1 MKRTMVITILCVLTA
16 EAAVSPLP
24 GTKPLKWKEE
34 DLSERLMDG
43 AHLFVEGRIKQ
54 SRARRARF
62 WTSDSSAAENR
73 KKLRQIIG
81 VVDSRLPVRM
91 ERFGDDA
98 NPAQV
103 AETGRYRVFQVRWP
117 VLDGVFGEGLLVQP
131 KGTPVARVVV
141 VPDADQTPEQ
151 LLGLAPGIEPQEQ
164 FARRLAENG
173 FELVIPALVNRA
185 KLDTSDAGLKRSD
198 QTHREWIYRQAFH
211 MGRHIIGYEVQ
222 KVLAAV
228 DWFESGKESA
238 PVGVAGYAEGG
249 LIAFYAAAI
258 DTRIDAVLVSGYFD
272 SRENV
277 WAEPIYRNVWSLL
290 RRFGD
295 AEIASMILPRPLVIE
310 HSPAPTVTGHKGEW
324 RTPDFTSVR
333 QEFRRIPATPQSA
346 KPMLIHDDGATT
358 GPGSIR
364 ALEAFAQ
371 GLGVKAGTALGEIPT
386 DRRSSFEPDRRHRRA
401 VQQLESH
408 VQSLVRASEH
418 VRDRFFLYKVMPELA
433 ERRWSTKRRHP
444 IHSVG
449 KFVRG
454 ARPFRERFHTE
465 GMGRFDEPL
474 LAPNARTRRILDTE
488 EWTAYDVVLDV
499 FDELIAWGVLVV
511 PKDIK
516 SGERRPVVVCQH
528 GRNGV
533 PRSTIDAN
541 STAYNDFAARLAE
554 RGFVTFAPHNL
565 YKGEDRYRWLDRKA
579 NTVGAT
585 LFSFIIAQHDQILRW
600 LDTLPFVDG
609 DHIAFYGLSY
619 GGETAVRVP
628 TILEKYSL
636 SICSGDFN
644 QWTRK
649 IAATDQ
655 PFSFMRTIEWE
666 MPYWNLG
673 HTFDYAEMAYL
684 MAPRPFMVERG
695 HLDLVGRDR
704 WVAHEYGK
712 VRWLYAQLGIA
723 DRTEIEFFQGGHSIN
738 GEGTFEFLHKHLGW
752 PPKVD

>member
-1 MKRTMVITILCVLTA
+1 
-16 EAAVSPLP
+16 
-24 GTKPLKWKEE
+24 
-34 DLSERLMDG
+34 
-43 AHLFVEGRIKQ
+43 
-54 SRARRARF
+54 
-62 WTSDSSAAENR
+62 
-73 KKLRQIIG
+73 
-81 VVDSRLPVRM
+81 M
-91 ERFGDDA
+91 EQFGDDA
-98 NPAQV
+98 NPALV
-103 AETGRYRVFQVRWP
+103 AETSRYRVFQVRWP
-117 VLDGVFGEGLLVQP
+117 VLDRVFGEGLLVQP
-131 KGTPVARVVV
+131 KGKPSARVVL

-151 LLGLAPGIEPQEQ
+151 LLGLAPGVEPQEQ

-173 FELVIPALVNRA
+173 FELVIPVLVSRA
-185 KLDTSDAGLKRSD
+185 KLDTDDAGLKRSD
-198 QTHREWIYRQAFH
+198 QTYREWIYRQAFQ

-228 DWFESGKESA
+228 DWFEQQDKSTRI
-238 PVGVAGYAEGG
+238 GVIGYAEGG

-272 SRENV
+272 SREKV

-290 RRFGD
+290 KRFGD
-295 AEIASMILPRPLVIE
+295 AEIAFLILPRPIIIE
-310 HSPAPTVTGHKGEW
+310 HSPAPAVTSHKGEW
-324 RTPDFTSVR
+324 GTPAFTSVS
-333 QEFRRIPATPQSA
+333 QEFSRIPMPPLPAVPI
-346 KPMLIHDDGATT
+346 LVHDADATT
-358 GPGSIR
+358 GPGSIE
-364 ALEAFAQ
+364 ALRVFARR
-371 GLGVKAGTALGEIPT
+371 LTVESEMALSDEIPA
-386 DRRSSFEPDRRHRRA
+386 DGRRSFEPDSRHMRA
-401 VQQLESH
+401 VRQLENH

-418 VRDRFFLYKVMPELA
+418 VRDRFFLHEVMPELA
-433 ERRWSTKRRHP
+433 ERRWSTKRHHP
-444 IHSVG
+444 THSVE
-449 KFVRG
+449 KFVKG
-454 ARPFRERFHTE
+454 AKPFRDLFYTE

-474 LAPNARTRRILDTE
+474 LAPNPRTRRILDVE
-488 EWTAYDVVLDV
+488 KWTAYDVVLDV
-499 FDELIAWGVLVV
+499 FGELFAWGVLVV
-511 PKDIK
+511 PKDIRD
-516 SGERRPVVVCQH
+516 GERRPVVVCQH
-528 GRNGV
+528 GRNSV
-533 PRSTIDAN
+533 PRDTIDAN

-609 DHIAFYGLSY
+609 EHIAFYGLSY

-636 SICSGDFN
+636 SICSGDFK

-649 IAATDQ
+649 VASTDQ

-695 HLDLVGRDR
+695 HLDMVGRDR
-704 WVAHEYGK
+704 WVAHEYAK

-738 GEGTFEFLHKHLGW
+738 GEATFEFLHKHLDW
-752 PPKVD
+752 PTPED